1 MPLINNKKF
10 YNDAIKRFGISA
22 QGVHWNSKYS
32 QYKRFEILTSCIQ
45 NELSSSNIIDAGC
58 GFAEY
63 HCYLKKNQKVPK
75 SYIGI
80 DCEANMIKI
89 AQNRFPSL
97 EFYVQDVLRDE
108 LFFADYYVCSG
119 AMNLLNKNSFFHF
132 IAQAWQY
139 SQKGFVFNFLKQ
151 KSFNGIKADEVMD
164 FCHTLSPRVEVYD
177 NYLKN
182 DLTLFLHH

>member
-1 MPLINNKKF
+1 MSLINNKKF
-10 YNDAIKRFGISA
+10 YHDAIKRFGVSA

-45 NELSSSNIIDAGC
+45 NELSRSKIIDAGC

-63 HCYLKKNQKVPK
+63 YHYLKKKQRLPK
-75 SYIGI
+75 NYLGI
-80 DCEANMIKI
+80 DCESSMINI

-97 EFYVQDVLRDE
+97 EFYLQDVLIDE
-108 LFFADYYVCSG
+108 LFCADYYVCSG
-119 AMNLLNKNSFFHF
+119 AMNLLNKNSFLHF
-132 IAQAWQY
+132 ITRAWQH

-151 KSFNGIKADEVMD
+151 KSFNGINAQEVID
-164 FCHTLSPRVEVYD
+164 FCYTLCPRVEVYD

-182 DLTLFLHH
+182 DLTLFLRH